1 MVTDRR
7 GFLSFFGTAGAAIA
21 VNPGARAF
29 AHEAPAAL
37 GPNTDWDQVR
47 ALFELRNDRIHMS
60 GLLFASHPAPVRDAI
75 ATYRQELQQDPAS
88 YISHERWRL
97 EGAVLTSAASYLGVK
112 TTEIAT
118 TDSTSMGLA
127 LLYSGLELTPRDEVL
142 TTNHDHYAVE
152 SALLVCQER
161 TGCTVRRIDMYRDV
175 ATVTADEIV
184 DAVRRGITPATRIIA
199 ITWVHSG
206 TGLKVPVRAIADVV
220 ADINR
225 ARGADRRIYLCVDGV
240 HGLGVEDLSLPE
252 LGCDF
257 FAAGTHKWL
266 FGPRGTGIL
275 WGRTD
280 AWEIA
285 RPTIPT
291 WEPGVFYSL
300 VGWRERPEIGGGQ
313 LMSPGGYH
321 AFDHTWALGS
331 AFDMHATL
339 GKARIATRVH
349 QLNRQLKEGLHGMR
363 HIRVATPMADDL
375 SSGIVCFDVHGMAA
389 EKVVAALAD
398 EQVVAS
404 RTPYRR
410 QYARLCPGLLTPG
423 DDVERTLAAVRSLA

>member
-1 MVTDRR
+1 
-7 GFLSFFGTAGAAIA
+7 
-21 VNPGARAF
+21 
-29 AHEAPAAL
+29 
-37 GPNTDWDQVR
+37 
-47 ALFELRNDRIHMS
+47 
-60 GLLFASHPAPVRDAI
+60 
-75 ATYRQELQQDPAS
+75 
-88 YISHERWRL
+88 
-97 EGAVLTSAASYLGVK
+97 
-112 TTEIAT
+112 
-118 TDSTSMGLA
+118 
-127 LLYSGLELTPRDEVL
+127 
-142 TTNHDHYAVE
+142 
-152 SALLVCQER
+152 
-161 TGCTVRRIDMYRDV
+161 
-175 ATVTADEIV
+175 
-184 DAVRRGITPATRIIA
+184 
-199 ITWVHSG
+199 
-206 TGLKVPVRAIADVV
+206 LKVPVRAIADVV
-220 ADINR
+220 ADVNR
-225 ARGADRRIYLCVDGV
+225 TRGADRRIYLCVDGV

-280 AWEIA
+280 AWEIT

-331 AFDMHATL
+331 AFDMHAIL
-339 GKARIATRVH
+339 GKARIATRV
-349 QLNRQLKEGLHGMR
+349 QVLNRQLKEGLHGMR
-363 HIRVATPMADDL
+363 HIRVATPMATDL
-375 SSGIVCFDVHGMAA
+375 SSGIVCFDVQGMAA
-389 EKVVAALAD
+389 EEVVAALAD
-398 EQVVAS
+398 RQVVAS